1 MATRRGK
8 KQRVS
13 FKKVKGGSWNLLD
26 VAAFIVQVHEEV
38 TGNPQI
44 TSIKLHRLL
53 YYVQAASFVW
63 DGRPLFDESI
73 QAWANGPV
81 VPAIYRLHNG
91 SFKLTEP
98 WPEEGQP
105 DRLDKDAIGVI
116 DGVVRWYGRMS
127 TYELSKRVQSQ
138 KPWLDAR
145 SRGQRCE
152 EIITTDAI
160 LEFHRS
166 VGFE

>member
-26 VAAFIVQVHEEV
+26 VTAFIVQVHEEV
-38 TGNPQI
+38 TGNSQI

-53 YYVQAASFVW
+53 YYVQAASLVW
-63 DGRPLFDESI
+63 DNRSLFDEPI

-98 WPEEGQP
+98 WPEEGAP
-105 DRLDKDAIGVI
+105 ERLDKDAIGVI
-116 DGVVRWYGRMS
+116 DGVVKWYGRMS
-127 TYELSKRVQSQ
+127 THELNRRVQSQ
-138 KPWLDAR
+138 KPWIDAR
-145 SRGQRCE
+145 SRGHRCE
-152 EIITTDAI
+152 EVISTAALFEYHKDV
-160 LEFHRS
+160 EF
-166 VGFE
+166 E